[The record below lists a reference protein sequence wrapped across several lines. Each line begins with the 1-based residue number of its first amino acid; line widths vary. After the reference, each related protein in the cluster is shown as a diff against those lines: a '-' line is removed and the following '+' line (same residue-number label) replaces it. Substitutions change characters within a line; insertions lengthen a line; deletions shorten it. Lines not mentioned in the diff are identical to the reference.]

1 MIRKGSCGQVRVR
14 GWGAAGCNY
23 GNYCQSSPSS
33 HPLTSN
39 SHPNG
44 TCPQHREGTGRG
56 QAAERS
62 GRQGPLEPGKHA
74 NPGALQSLWSLYAG
88 EPRATRSSPGSGRPS
103 HLSASLDH
111 SLPAPVHTK
120 QALWVLC
127 WSSFPLFRTPFSP
140 SSPLPAATG
149 IQMHSFSRQNLL
161 ASCCRK
167 SAHLCRKAGRRALSY
182 PRLCRGATSVDRPR
196 KDPSF

>member
-1 MIRKGSCGQVRVR
+1 MIRKGSCGQGRVR
-14 GWGAAGCNY
+14 EWGAAECNY

-39 SHPNG
+39 SHLNG
-44 TCPQHREGTGRG
+44 TCPQHPEGTGRG
-56 QAAERS
+56 QAAVRS

-74 NPGALQSLWSLYAG
+74 NPGALQSSLYAG
-88 EPRATRSSPGSGRPS
+88 EPPATGSSPRSGRPS

-111 SLPAPVHTK
+111 SLTAPVRTNP
-120 QALWVLC
+120 ALWVLC

-167 SAHLCRKAGRRALSY
+167 SAHLCRKADWCALSY
-182 PRLCRGATSVDRPR
+182 PKLRRGAASVDRPR
-196 KDPSF
+196 KDPSV

>member
-1 MIRKGSCGQVRVR
+1 MG
-14 GWGAAGCNY
+14 GAAGCNY

-44 TCPQHREGTGRG
+44 TCPRHQGGTGRG
-56 QAAERS
+56 QAAERR
-62 GRQGPLEPGKHA
+62 GRQGPLKPEKHG
-74 NPGALQSLWSLYAG
+74 NPGGLQSLRSPYPG
-88 EPRATRSSPGSGRPS
+88 EPRAIGSSPRSGRPS
-103 HLSASLDH
+103 HLSVRLDH
-111 SLPAPVHTK
+111 SLTVPVHTN

-127 WSSFPLFRTPFSP
+127 WTSFRPFRTPFSP

-149 IQMHSFSRQNLL
+149 IQMHSFSRQNLI

-167 SAHLCRKAGRRALSY
+167 SAQLCRKADRRALSY
-182 PRLCRGATSVDRPR
+182 PGLC
-196 KDPSF
+196 KE